1 MLAYRTNI
9 LRITA
14 LAVSLATLSACQTGE
29 GIGQNT
35 LAGAGAGAVIGGVGC
50 ALAGGN
56 ARQCALIA
64 AAGAVVG
71 GTIGAQIDARDRE
84 RRQAA
89 LMDAIRDEEYRD
101 QQAARPSP
109 AGARR
114 AAPRAAPK
122 QVAWA
127 NPDTGNRG
135 TITPLRAVVKNNQE
149 CKVMQETYFKDGD
162 PISGETTVCR
172 QANGSWK

>member
-1 MLAYRTNI
+1 MLAHRASF

-14 LAVSLATLSACQTGE
+14 LAMSLATLSACQTGQ
-29 GIGQNT
+29 GVGQNT
-35 LAGAGAGAVIGGVGC
+35 VVGAGAGALIGGVGC

-56 ARQCALIA
+56 ATQCALIT

-89 LMDAIRDEEYRD
+89 LMEAIRDEEYQD
-101 QQAARPSP
+101 QQAARSSI
-109 AGARR
+109 GGQNR

-122 QVAWA
+122 QVAWN

-135 TITPLRAVVKNNQE
+135 TITPLRGVVKNKE
-149 CKVMQETYFKDGD
+149 CKVMKETYFKDGE
-162 PISGETTVCR
+162 PISDETKLCR
-172 QANGSWK
+172 QADGSWK